1 MACVYLLLMGTEAV
15 GQPFAQQAV
24 QHRNANQFRP
34 DRLIVLPK
42 TGAHLDK
49 DPAHRS
55 RRTLKSY
62 KSLGGLQVVQLAPGE
77 DVQRALERYRAS
89 GLVEFAEPD
98 YKLYASS
105 LPNDPQFSNG
115 TQWALR
121 NGSSGRDI
129 HAVAAWDTLSS
140 ASNIVVAVIDSGI
153 RYTHEDLAD
162 NMWVNPNEVPDNG
175 IDDDGNGT
183 IDDIHGIN
191 LVHHTGDPMDDGNHG
206 THVAGV
212 IAAVGNNGRGISG
225 VAWKAKLMAC
235 KFLDSNGEGDTSDAI
250 DAIDYARSMGAQ
262 VINASFGGPDYSAS
276 LFTAIQLARNA
287 GVIVVAA
294 AGNEI
299 SDTDLIPTYPAC
311 YALDNIVVVG
321 GTSRSDAIDL
331 GYSNWGSSSV
341 DLFAPGS
348 SIYSTWGS
356 SDTAY
361 QSLSGTSMAT
371 PHVAGALALMKARF
385 PNLTYSQIIARL
397 LSSVDVLPGLADRC
411 RTGGRLNLAKALGP
425 DPSADFS
432 ASTWI
437 GQPPLTITFTN
448 LSLGELRSISWNFG
462 DGTSSTNSRPTHIF
476 NTIGE
481 FNVELTV
488 VGTNSKTNSLTRKV
502 RVLPNYT
509 FAPETYAWIDPSGMT
524 RIALT
529 DNGVSP
535 AQSIPFTFNFY
546 GKPKTSVYVSANGV
560 LGFTP
565 DGLGTSEN
573 QSMPNVT
580 APNGLVAPHWDNLNP
595 AAGGYVAVGT
605 VGEAPARR
613 FVVSWVNVPR
623 VSTTAVLSFQ
633 AIFEEATGAIVYQYR
648 DIDGTRGSG
657 RGATVGLETLEG
669 DLAALYSH
677 NGSPYL
683 LANRTALR
691 ASPHSYS
698 QLELVG
704 AITNLFSGGLGGP
717 FTPSGVT
724 VQLRNSGNAPLEW
737 SAIPEATWFEL
748 TPSSGSLAQGE
759 TADVL
764 ISVSTNANQLAPGLH
779 NSAVAFQNTSV
790 PTADSLRQLLQLQIN
805 SRLAPM
811 AVIQNGV
818 FRAEL
823 SAPQAG
829 SYSVEFS
836 TNLVTWSSLAT
847 VVAQNGS
854 VQFDDIASTS
864 GHRFYRLRL
873 L

>member
-1 MACVYLLLMGTEAV
+1 
-15 GQPFAQQAV
+15 
-24 QHRNANQFRP
+24 
-34 DRLIVLPK
+34 LIILPK
-42 TGAHLDK
+42 AGARLDK
-49 DPAHRS
+49 EPGHRS
-55 RRTLKSY
+55 RRTLKTY
-62 KSLGGLQVVQLAPGE
+62 KSLGGLQVVQLAAGE
-77 DVQRALERYRAS
+77 NVEHALERYRAS

-98 YKLYASS
+98 YKLYATT

-129 HAVAAWDTLSS
+129 HAVAAWDTLST

-153 RYTHEDLAD
+153 RYTHEDLAA
-162 NMWVNPNEVPDNG
+162 NMWVNVDEIPDNG
-175 IDDDGNGT
+175 IDDDKNGT

-191 LVHHTGDPMDDGNHG
+191 LVHRNGDPMDDGNHG

-262 VINASFGGPDYSAS
+262 VINASFGGPDYSAA
-276 LFTAIQLARNA
+276 LFTAIQTARNA
-287 GVIVVAA
+287 GVILVAA

-299 SDTDLIPTYPAC
+299 MDTDLTPIYPAC

-348 SIYSTWGS
+348 SIYSTWGT

-361 QSLSGTSMAT
+361 QTLSGTSMAT

-385 PNLTYSQIIARL
+385 PNLTSSQIISRL
-397 LSSVDVLPGLADRC
+397 HASVDVLPDLADRC

-425 DPSADFS
+425 DPAADFA
-432 ASTWI
+432 ASIWI
-437 GQPPLTITFTN
+437 GQPPLTVTFTN
-448 LSLGELRSISWNFG
+448 LSLGELRSVFWDFG
-462 DGTSSTNSRPTHIF
+462 DGATSTVLQPTHIF
-476 NTIGE
+476 DTVGD
-481 FNVELTV
+481 FNVQLTV
-488 VGTNSKTNSLTRKV
+488 IGTNSKTNTLTKTI

-509 FAPETYAWIDPSGMT
+509 FSPETYAWIDPSGMT
-524 RIALT
+524 RITLT

-535 AQSIPFTFNFY
+535 AQSLPFSFYFY
-546 GKPKTSVYVSANGV
+546 GEPKTSVYVAANGI
-560 LGFTP
+560 LGFTA
-565 DGLGTSEN
+565 DGMGTTEN
-573 QSMPNVT
+573 LAMPNAA
-580 APNGLVAPHWDNLNP
+580 APNGLIAPHWDNLNP

-605 VGEAPARR
+605 VGTAPDRR

-623 VSTTAVLSFQ
+623 VSTTALLSFQ
-633 AIFEEATGAIVYQYR
+633 AILEESTGSIVYQYR

-657 RGATVGLETLEG
+657 RGATVGLENLQG

-691 ASPHSYS
+691 ASLQSYS
-698 QLELVG
+698 QLELVST
-704 AITNLFSGGLGGP
+704 ITNLFSGGLGGP
-717 FTPSGVT
+717 FAPSNIT
-724 VQLRNSGNAPLEW
+724 VQLRNSGNAPLNW
-737 SAIPEATWFEL
+737 SATPEAAWLES
-748 TPSSGSLAQGE
+748 TPSSGSLARGE
-759 TADVL
+759 TTEVL
-764 ISVSTNANQLAPGLH
+764 ISVSTNANQLSAGLH

-790 PTADSLRQLLQLQIN
+790 PSTRSLRQLLQLQVN
-805 SRLAPM
+805 SRLSPT
-811 AVIQNGV
+811 AVVQNGV

-823 SAPQAG
+823 SATQAG

-836 TNLVTWSSLAT
+836 TDLVTWSPLAT
-847 VVAQNGS
+847 VMAQNGS
-854 VQFDDIASTS
+854 VQFDDIVSST
-864 GHRFYRLRL
+864 GQRFYRLRL